1 MQALRSLALIS
12 FLLGTGM
19 LVAGFIFRSGDADE
33 QVQRPVQATFDLIA
47 PPTPTVTSTPPLAE
61 GTQAPTPTPTP
72 PPYDGP
78 VSRIKLPRFGVDS
91 AIEPIG
97 YKAGTTNQLDTPH
110 DPHNTGWYNLEGY
123 GKPGFG
129 SNAVFAAH
137 VDYYPNILGPFN
149 KLALSEPGDTVVITM
164 GDGTEYHY
172 QVFRVARF
180 RVEEIRMGELIW
192 PASCATEGVVAGK
205 LPNGE
210 PCKPDGTEWVT
221 LITCGGEFRQTSS
234 QGFGE
239 YLSRDV
245 VVAQRIK

>member
-12 FLLGTGM
+12 FLLGAGM
-19 LVAGFIFRSGDADE
+19 LVAGFIFRSGDAEDVE
-33 QVQRPVQATFDLIA
+33 RPTATTFDVIA
-47 PPTPTVTSTPPLAE
+47 PPTPTVTNTPPPVE
-61 GTQAPTPTPTP
+61 GTVAPAPTPAP

-78 VSRIKLPRFGVDS
+78 VSRMKLPRFGVDS
-91 AIEPIG
+91 AVEAIA
-97 YKAGTTNQLDTPH
+97 YKAGTQNQLDTPH
-110 DPHNTGWYNLEGY
+110 DPHNTGWYEIDGY

-129 SNAVFAAH
+129 GNSVFAAH

-149 KLALSEPGDTVVITM
+149 KLSLSEVGDTVVVTM
-164 GDGTEYHY
+164 GNGEEYRY

-192 PASCATEGVVAGK
+192 PESCRVQGVVNGI

-210 PCKPDGTEWVT
+210 PCKQDGAEWIT
-221 LITCGGEFRQTSS
+221 LITCGGEFRKTNGQDY
-234 QGFGE
+234 GE

-245 VVAQRIK
+245 VVAQRIP